1 MPSRRGDRFAIDG
14 PVGSLEAELH
24 RPPIDPSFRAVV
36 AHPHPLYG
44 GTMDNGVV
52 MLAVRALVAAGAEA
66 LRFNFRGVGASA
78 GEHDEGRGERLDLG
92 AATAALTARQPPLPL
107 VIAGYSFGAVM
118 TLEHVTAAAE
128 RKRAGRTTVEPTGVL
143 LIAPPVTHYRD
154 RDWTLGAIPTVV
166 IYGERD
172 DLTPPPLL
180 ESRAA
185 SWGPDVRSTMIPGVG
200 HDLGSF
206 AAPRALEG
214 ALESAVASL
223 AATAARALRAVLGA
237 DSNTSGVN
245 GKHHSRS

>member
-1 MPSRRGDRFAIDG
+1 M
-14 PVGSLEAELH
+14 GSLEAELH
-24 RPPIDPSFRAVV
+24 RPPVDPSFRAVV

-52 MLAVRALVAAGAEA
+52 MLAMRALVAAGAEA
-66 LRFNFRGVGASA
+66 LRFNFRGVGASD

-92 AATAALTARQPPLPL
+92 AATAVLAARQPPLPL

-118 TLEHVTAAAE
+118 TLELVTVAVE
-128 RKRAGRTTVEPTGVL
+128 RKHAGRTTVEPAGVL

-172 DLTPPPLL
+172 DLTPAPLL

-185 SWGPDVRSTMIPGVG
+185 SWGPNLQSTMIAGVG

-214 ALESAVASL
+214 ALDSAAASL
-223 AATAARALRAVLGA
+223 AAIAARARAVLGA
-237 DSNTSGVN
+237 ESNTSGAN
-245 GKHHSRS
+245 GKHRSRS

>member
-1 MPSRRGDRFAIDG
+1 LSRRGDRIAIDG

-24 RPPIDPSFRAVV
+24 RPTGDPSFRAVV

-52 MLAVRALVAAGAEA
+52 MLAVRALVAAGGEVM
-66 LRFNFRGVGASA
+66 RFNFRGVGASA
-78 GEHDEGRGERLDLG
+78 GEHDEGRGEQLDLG
-92 AATAALTARQPPLPL
+92 AVTAVLAARQPRLPL

-118 TLEHVTAAAE
+118 TLEQVTAVE
-128 RKRAGRTTVEPTGVL
+128 RKRADRATVEPAGLL

-166 IYGERD
+166 LYGERD
-172 DLTPPPLL
+172 DLTPAPLL

-185 SWGPDVRSTMIPGVG
+185 SWGANVRSTMIRGVG

-223 AATAARALRAVLGA
+223 AANAVRA
-237 DSNTSGVN
+237 NP
-245 GKHHSRS
+245 